1 MLYIQYVSSNMH
13 VMMFHVMLCLLC
25 ASCFP
30 SCQHLILVYI
40 MHVISISMMSAR
52 LILPLHTN
60 TFYMHRCRTTASKHI
75 YMPAISPMHCCRM
88 NATKCIYTPVIL
100 PLMHC
105 QCIDTPMHRICM
117 AAAKFRTEP
126 PFATTL
132 PYVMYVRV
140 MHIISIV
147 FLM

>member
-1 MLYIQYVSSNMH
+1 MFIVRVMFPILSAPYLGIYYACHINIHDVSTSDTTPAHQHFLYASLSHDCIQTH
-13 VMMFHVMLCLLC
+13 LH
-25 ASCFP
+25 AS
-30 SCQHLILVYI
+30 HLT
-40 MHVISISMMSAR
+40 H
-52 LILPLHTN
+52 
-60 TFYMHRCRTTASKHI
+60 
-75 YMPAISPMHCCRM
+75 MHCCRM